1 MQTVW
6 YKENDWFF
14 LPPVSFR
21 TRIQV
26 CDKAPCPS
34 ETEECIF
41 YGKKPINFD
50 HERDLRIVNHQ
61 IWQTKYIW
69 KLEKKGF
76 HYNQLLVNNS
86 IRNLLHFHLT
96 HLSAILRIP
105 FVFNVKYKEHFW
117 VSWSMVEV
125 LNFFESQL
133 KQPVSLRTILQ
144 TFYNSLEWPALEWL
158 NSSMNRRGKRIGFHK
173 RLLLNISTL

>member
-1 MQTVW
+1 MPICSLSKRSLLPSLTV
-6 YKENDWFF
+6 Y
-14 LPPVSFR
+14 
-21 TRIQV
+21 
-26 CDKAPCPS
+26 
-34 ETEECIF
+34 
-41 YGKKPINFD
+41 
-50 HERDLRIVNHQ
+50 HQ
-61 IWQTKYIW
+61 IWQTKW
-69 KLEKKGF
+69 KLKKKEF

-133 KQPVSLRTILQ
+133 KQPISLRTILQ

-158 NSSMNRRGKRIGFHK
+158 NSSMNRRGHGLRTPNEGINQINLKIWADVADKICFGR
-173 RLLLNISTL
+173 T